1 MLESTDWQG
10 GLRDREF
17 VVRSQQREMVL
28 PGIETAIETVKANVF
43 GLHGL

>member
-28 PGIETAIETVKANVF
+28 VVLEKTIETIRANLF
-43 GLHGL
+43 PLHGL